1 MNYKD
6 GKKYCRRFLFHLG
19 NFCPCCGMAL
29 RGSPA
34 SRNQKE
40 KPRIH
45 QLFRSQERFPVY

>member
-1 MNYKD
+1 ME
-6 GKKYCRRFLFHLG
+6 KKYCRRREIFLFHLG

-29 RGSPA
+29 SGSPA

-45 QLFRSQERFPVY
+45 QIFRSQERFPVY